1 MFEGNIILLWI
12 LGGRVILEETRIPLF
27 LITLENGSGLIAS
40 EIRGLLLRFNS
51 ISDVGVSVKT

>member
-12 LGGRVILEETRIPLF
+12 LGGRVILEENRIPLF